1 MTPRRREVRG
11 SGCGGRPRR
20 SAPAPLARG
29 GPASRRLAKASRPLP
44 RAAGE
49 VGPAGRP
56 SGTEGRAGWRGCGA
70 GSVPRGARASVPGDL
85 RGVCAGLLPDATSS
99 CTPPSSHQSVPQ
111 LCAQGVTRIHL
122 SSPRDLARPSRGPPS
137 WTPPAVGLGLSLALC
152 VPCALGQR
160 AHPLV
165 PQFPHLHARS
175 HERRDG
181 GGIVAASGRGL
192 RPLSPEASP
201 RSVIS
206 SRTPL
211 NFSHVRSVTSGQ
223 PSCLLGE
230 CPSHDVA
237 ETRASVMAGT
247 RPRAPRPFRA
257 PPPGTGPR
265 FLSFSGFERARAAV
279 RGAGGEDGRP
289 RSRPSVCF
297 RSGSGTFLILRD
309 RDVAAGPRRAAWRVP
324 RPRFFVLHARSQ
336 SSSLSPFQRNF
347 SSLISLV
354 VSPSISF
361 RAPQKRRRPAWV
373 SAPPL
378 PRTLGSHLPVLPGF
392 QGLKRLRPVVRGPSI
407 GVFPTA
413 SFESQHFSDRVFNF
427 KDLFLVL

>member
-1 MTPRRREVRG
+1 MPPGRWALQ
-11 SGCGGRPRR
+11 GGRRGRR
-20 SAPAPLARG
+20 GGRGGQAAWPAPCPG
-29 GPASRRLAKASRPLP
+29 G
-44 RAAGE
+44 
-49 VGPAGRP
+49 
-56 SGTEGRAGWRGCGA
+56 
-70 GSVPRGARASVPGDL
+70 GARASVPGDL
-85 RGVCAGLLPDATSS
+85 WGVCAGLLPEATSS

-122 SSPRDLARPSRGPPS
+122 SSPRDLARPSRGPPG

-165 PQFPHLHARS
+165 PQFPHLHALS

-192 RPLSPEASP
+192 RPPSPEAAP

-211 NFSHVRSVTSGQ
+211 NFSQVRSVTPGQ

-257 PPPGTGPR
+257 PPRLHPAPARGSSPS
-265 FLSFSGFERARAAV
+265 LASSARAAV
-279 RGAGGEDGRP
+279 RVAGGEDGGP
-289 RSRPSVCF
+289 CSRPSVCF

-309 RDVAAGPRRAAWRVP
+309 RDVAGPRRAAWRVP

-347 SSLISLV
+347 SSLASLV

-361 RAPQKRRRPAWV
+361 RAPQKRRRRAWV

-392 QGLKRLRPVVRGPSI
+392 QGLKRLRPVVRGPNI

>member
-1 MTPRRREVRG
+1 MWRPPPPLRARSAGPGWPCVPASSQSLPPSAPCRRGGGPCREAVGDGGAGGVARLRGRLRAPGGTCLCPRGPPGGVRG
-11 SGCGGRPRR
+11 
-20 SAPAPLARG
+20 AP
-29 GPASRRLAKASRPLP
+29 S
-44 RAAGE
+44 
-49 VGPAGRP
+49 
-56 SGTEGRAGWRGCGA
+56 
-70 GSVPRGARASVPGDL
+70 
-85 RGVCAGLLPDATSS
+85 SS

-122 SSPRDLARPSRGPPS
+122 SSPRDLARPSRGPPG

-165 PQFPHLHARS
+165 PQFPHLHALS

-192 RPLSPEASP
+192 RPPSPEAAP

-211 NFSHVRSVTSGQ
+211 NFSQVRSVTPGQ
-223 PSCLLGE
+223 PSCLLGQ

-257 PPPGTGPR
+257 PRVSTRHRPAVP
-265 FLSFSGFERARAAV
+265 LLLWLRARPC
-279 RGAGGEDGRP
+279 RGARRRRRGRSP
-289 RSRPSVCF
+289 SLRPSVCF

-309 RDVAAGPRRAAWRVP
+309 RDVAGPRRAAWRVP

-361 RAPQKRRRPAWV
+361 RAPQKRRRRAWV

-392 QGLKRLRPVVRGPSI
+392 QGLKRLRPVVRGPNI

>member
-1 MTPRRREVRG
+1 MW
-11 SGCGGRPRR
+11 RPPCC
-20 SAPAPLARG
+20 SAPALLARG

-85 RGVCAGLLPDATSS
+85 RGVCAGLLPEATSS

-122 SSPRDLARPSRGPPS
+122 SSPRDLARPSRGPPG

-165 PQFPHLHARS
+165 PQFPHLHALS

-192 RPLSPEASP
+192 RPPSPEAAP

-211 NFSHVRSVTSGQ
+211 NFSHVRSVTPGQ

-230 CPSHDVA
+230 CPPHDVA
-237 ETRASVMAGT
+237 ETRASVMGGT

-257 PPPGTGPR
+257 PRASTRHRPAVPLLLR
-265 FLSFSGFERARAAV
+265 LRARPC
-279 RGAGGEDGRP
+279 RGARRRRRGRSP
-289 RSRPSVCF
+289 SLRPSVCF

-309 RDVAAGPRRAAWRVP
+309 RDVAGPRRAAWRVP

-361 RAPQKRRRPAWV
+361 RAPQKRRRRAWV

-392 QGLKRLRPVVRGPSI
+392 QGLKRLRLPVRGPNI

>member
-11 SGCGGRPRR
+11 SGCGGRPRC

-29 GPASRRLAKASRPLP
+29 GPASRRLAKASRPRP
-44 RAAGE
+44 HAAGE

-85 RGVCAGLLPDATSS
+85 RGVCAGLLPEATSS

-111 LCAQGVTRIHL
+111 LCAQGVTLIHL
-122 SSPRDLARPSRGPPS
+122 SSPRDLARPSRGPPG

-165 PQFPHLHARS
+165 PQFPHLHALS

-192 RPLSPEASP
+192 RPPSPEAAP

-211 NFSHVRSVTSGQ
+211 NFSQVRSVTPGQ
-223 PSCLLGE
+223 PSCLLGQ

-237 ETRASVMAGT
+237 ETRSSVMAGT

-257 PPPGTGPR
+257 SPPGTGPR
-265 FLSFSGFERARAAV
+265 FLSFSGFERPC
-279 RGAGGEDGRP
+279 RGARRRRRGRSPSLPAIRLLPLRKRHLPHPP
-289 RSRPSVCF
+289 RQRC
-297 RSGSGTFLILRD
+297 
-309 RDVAAGPRRAAWRVP
+309 RRAAESRVAGATSPFFRLTRAISKLESLSVSEKFFFPHLFSRVP
-324 RPRFFVLHARSQ
+324 LHLLSGPTETAPPRVGLG
-336 SSSLSPFQRNF
+336 
-347 SSLISLV
+347 
-354 VSPSISF
+354 
-361 RAPQKRRRPAWV
+361 
-373 SAPPL
+373 SAPPPNSRFPPPSSSRFPGTETAPPASPRSEHWRL
-378 PRTLGSHLPVLPGF
+378 PHGF
-392 QGLKRLRPVVRGPSI
+392 
-407 GVFPTA
+407 F
-413 SFESQHFSDRVFNF
+413 RVPAF
-427 KDLFLVL
+427 